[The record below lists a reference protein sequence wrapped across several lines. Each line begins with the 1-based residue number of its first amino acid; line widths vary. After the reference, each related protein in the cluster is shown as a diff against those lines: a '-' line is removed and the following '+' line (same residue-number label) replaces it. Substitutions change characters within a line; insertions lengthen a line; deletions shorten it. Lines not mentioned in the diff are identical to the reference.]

1 MKATLFLA
9 LLLPATTFAETYLCV
24 AAVAALV
31 EDGSGMSSIAREANP
46 EAMNYVLT
54 QDNSDGVLKR
64 PGANRPIPAHQP
76 IPAAMTEPVISLD
89 AVSRSGAG
97 PSTLRVLAIAAEGG
111 VAVSS
116 GGGVVRPFDAQLTPA
131 ELAELRTFILEQQR
145 FASIDG
151 PALARQVGSV
161 TDDAATVVISVAT
174 AGGVH
179 RVALEALPDAAALR
193 PGIEPL
199 QRLHAV
205 YQRLMRLVHVTIV
218 GGDDALEAAVA
229 AVNAVLAREHPGAQP
244 LGGQHLLEA
253 HALPDG
259 GVRLSLLRV
268 DAPAAGQPGLR
279 WYAEVQRPASGQPQV
294 RIWRRPD

>member
-1 MKATLFLA
+1 M
-9 LLLPATTFAETYLCV
+9 LPQKLVEH
-24 AAVAALV
+24 ALV
-31 EDGSGMSSIAREANP
+31 VRAPVANAQAAGVIGPMIPVLAPLPVLEAERGPTRLIVMSTVPSFESAR
-46 EAMNYVLT
+46 
-54 QDNSDGVLKR
+54 
-64 PGANRPIPAHQP
+64 QP
-76 IPAAMTEPVISLD
+76 IPATLTKPVISLD
-89 AVSRSGAG
+89 VVSRSGAG
-97 PSTLRVLAIAAEGG
+97 PATLRVLAIAADGG

-116 GGGVVRPFDAQLTPA
+116 GGGVVRSFDARLTPA
-131 ELAELRTFILEQQR
+131 ELAELRGFILEQQR

-151 PALARQVGSV
+151 PVLARQVGSV
-161 TDDAATVVISVAT
+161 TDDGATIVISVAT

-205 YQRLMRLVHVTIV
+205 YQRLMRLVHVTVV
-218 GGDDALEAAVA
+218 GGDAALEAAVV

-244 LGGQHLLEA
+244 LGGEHLLEA

-294 RIWRRPD
+294 RIWRRPA